1 MSNFYVW
8 MVINL
13 SHMAIIWKWET
24 KVRDLQTWIFF
35 LDIFVNPTKHDSTI
49 DSQ

>member
-8 MVINL
+8 MLINS
-13 SHMAIIWKWET
+13 SHMVIIWKWET
-24 KVRDLQTWIFF
+24 KVHDLQTWIVI